1 MISRPLLRT
10 IPISPPTVLAAQS
23 SILNSESP
31 RQRNDSSPSP
41 GNNLH
46 IFWIRSQLNPVSLI
60 HIRSAAENVLC
71 LTSNYNLGLRIVVVS
86 LILTFVKRCVKKMV
100 RERKPNGRYF
110 ENWVSPIFQGSSSPP
125 GRYEAICPAHI
136 QARHHCTVT
145 AFNPLPFYNCI
156 CLFLLIFC

>member
-1 MISRPLLRT
+1 MIPHSH
-10 IPISPPTVLAAQS
+10 
-23 SILNSESP
+23 
-31 RQRNDSSPSP
+31 SPSP

-60 HIRSAAENVLC
+60 HISSAAENVLC
-71 LTSNYNLGLRIVVVS
+71 LTANYNLGIVVVS

-110 ENWVSPIFQGSSSPP
+110 ENWVSPIFPSRLQGSSSPP

-145 AFNPLPFYNCI
+145 AFNPLPFYICI
-156 CLFLLIFC
+156 FLFLLMFC

>member
-10 IPISPPTVLAAQS
+10 ILISSPPTVLAAQS

-31 RQRNDSSPSP
+31 RQRNYSSPSP

-71 LTSNYNLGLRIVVVS
+71 LTTNYNLGVPIVVVS
-86 LILTFVKRCVKKMV
+86 LILTFIKRCVKKMV

-110 ENWVSPIFQGSSSPP
+110 ENWVSPHLPLQAPGQLPP
-125 GRYEAICPAHI
+125 WTLSGHLPDSYPS
-136 QARHHCTVT
+136 QT
-145 AFNPLPFYNCI
+145 PLHSHSF
-156 CLFLLIFC
+156 